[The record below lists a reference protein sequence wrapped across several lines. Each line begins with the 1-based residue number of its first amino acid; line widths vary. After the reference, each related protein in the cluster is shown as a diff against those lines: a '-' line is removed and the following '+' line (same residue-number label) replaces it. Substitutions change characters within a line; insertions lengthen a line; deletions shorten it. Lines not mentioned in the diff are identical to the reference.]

1 MFKPSKSTRW
11 ARPSILALISL
22 VIGACATTTTRNT
35 TSVVDYLYPNGNKVE
50 ASGVA
55 TLALPMR
62 VGIAFVPGDRSHSE
76 ARPLN
81 PNPNP
86 LWSPPR
92 AGSFVLTEKRKQDLM
107 QEVAGHFKPYP
118 FIKEIEIIPS
128 MYLSPR
134 GSFANLDQIKT
145 MYGVSAIVLL
155 SYDQTQFKDEGALS
169 IAYWTI
175 VGAYVVRGEKNDTH
189 TMLDAVVYDIS
200 SRKMLFRAPG
210 TSLVKGRATPVN
222 LSEQQRADAEAGFE
236 GAAKEMIVN
245 LDQQL
250 SAFKEKVKERPAEYN
265 IQASPEYR
273 ARAASRRGA
282 DLDAVELALLAAL
295 CSGLLW
301 TRRRA

>member
-11 ARPSILALISL
+11 TRPAILALISL
-22 VIGACATTTTRNT
+22 VIGACATTTTTTRNA
-35 TSVVDYLYPNGNKVE
+35 TSVVDYLYPNRDKVE
-50 ASGVA
+50 TAGVA

-62 VGIAFVPGDRSHSE
+62 VGIAFVPGG
-76 ARPLN
+76 
-81 PNPNP
+81 
-86 LWSPPR
+86 R
-92 AGSFVLTEKRKQDLM
+92 AGGSFVLTEKRKQDLM

-145 MYGVSAIVLL
+145 MYGVSEIVLL

-273 ARAASRRGA
+273 ARAASRGGA
-282 DLDAVELALLAAL
+282 DLDAVGLALLAAL

>member
-11 ARPSILALISL
+11 ARPAILALISL
-22 VIGACATTTTRNT
+22 VIGACATTTTTTRNA
-35 TSVVDYLYPNGNKVE
+35 TSVVDYLYPNRDKVE
-50 ASGVA
+50 TAGVA

-62 VGIAFVPGDRSHSE
+62 VGIAFVPGG
-76 ARPLN
+76 
-81 PNPNP
+81 
-86 LWSPPR
+86 R

-145 MYGVSAIVLL
+145 MYGVSEIVLL

-273 ARAASRRGA
+273 ARAASRGGA